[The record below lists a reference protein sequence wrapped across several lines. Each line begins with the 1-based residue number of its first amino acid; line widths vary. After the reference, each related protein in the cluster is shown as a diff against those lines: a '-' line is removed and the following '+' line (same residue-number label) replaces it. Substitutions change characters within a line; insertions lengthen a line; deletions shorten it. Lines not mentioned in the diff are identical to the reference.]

1 MDTWRA
7 MISKS
12 KLPIVT
18 ASHVVKVPKN
28 FIILRSLQLS
38 LALLV
43 LSLSIY
49 GAIIM
54 TTPMAGVIL
63 SLVTSLCTIIV
74 ASYTLIA
81 TYGDIPRIY
90 SYWIILSLEAF
101 VFVFWLLSF
110 SFLALPIGHAFYF
123 VHGGQAGYYSRYD
136 DGYLADPVIIALID
150 LMMVSVVAGVIEFIL
165 YFITLVTFS
174 TIVHYHR
181 RGHRHCTCL
190 GLETGHVDTESDSK
204 TNSEKAQ
211 TEPEP
216 LIYSGDEASPANG
229 SLDLTTPESTT
240 PEEVVDEEEQH
251 HTKQQGDP
259 IARET
264 VSAKFVTRF
273 QDRSN
278 LKQQTPSPPPGESDD
293 DTTNL
298 RHRHID
304 NPADDSSNND
314 DHDNYDYDDTI
325 FTFYERF

>member
-1 MDTWRA
+1 M
-7 MISKS
+7 
-12 KLPIVT
+12 
-18 ASHVVKVPKN
+18 
-28 FIILRSLQLS
+28 Q
-38 LALLV
+38 
-43 LSLSIY
+43 
-49 GAIIM
+49 
-54 TTPMAGVIL
+54 
-63 SLVTSLCTIIV
+63 SLCTIIV

-150 LMMVSVVAGVIEFIL
+150 LMMVSVVAGVIELCVFPPKVATSQPAMYNEIMLIPSSIL

-174 TIVHYHR
+174 TTVHYHR

-259 IARET
+259 VA
-264 VSAKFVTRF
+264 
-273 QDRSN
+273 
-278 LKQQTPSPPPGESDD
+278 
-293 DTTNL
+293 
-298 RHRHID
+298 
-304 NPADDSSNND
+304 
-314 DHDNYDYDDTI
+314 
-325 FTFYERF
+325 